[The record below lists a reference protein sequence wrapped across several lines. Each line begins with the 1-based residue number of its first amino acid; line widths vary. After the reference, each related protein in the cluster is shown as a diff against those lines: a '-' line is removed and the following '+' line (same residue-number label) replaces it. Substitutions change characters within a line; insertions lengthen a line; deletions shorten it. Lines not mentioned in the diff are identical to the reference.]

1 MEAMSSDRGMD
12 KDDVVLIYNGILLS
26 HWKEWNNAICS
37 NMDGSRDYHT
47 KLSKSDRERQI
58 SYDTAYMWNLKKK
71 WYKWSKRWV
80 TEQGGGWIWRGEWRI
95 GPFSCLHPIPER
107 TFHWVLWPIP
117 SLTSSVD
124 SPKATPL
131 PGITSQI
138 NYLHSSLC
146 YQGLFL
152 GKPKLRYPPKSRF
165 IKSALISTMWC
176 WCKDNQ
182 LEQWNRTESRKK
194 THSSMDPWFMAKE
207 EVQGSG
213 KGHSFQCILLGQV
226 NIHGEKWNLTPISHT
241 HKHQFQV
248 SHTLKIK

>member
-182 LEQWNRTESRKK
+182 LGQWNRTESRKRHIHPWTLGLWQRRK
-194 THSSMDPWFMAKE
+194 YRAVGKDTHFSAYCWVKWISM
-207 EVQGSG
+207 G
-213 KGHSFQCILLGQV
+213 KNEIWPL
-226 NIHGEKWNLTPISHT
+226 SHT
-241 HKHQFQV
+241 HTNISSRCPTH
-248 SHTLKIK
+248 